1 MRDRFYTSIS
11 KLINPSKKILLAV
24 SGGIDSVVL
33 LNLAYKSN
41 LNFSVAHA
49 NFQLRADE
57 SNGDEQFVRELS
69 EKYKAPFFTNRFNTK
84 DFAKK
89 KGISTQMA
97 ARELRY
103 QWFSETMSKEK
114 IDYVVTAHH
123 LSDNLETALLNFTR
137 GTGVSGMR
145 GMVYQS
151 ANLIRP
157 LLAFTREEIE
167 LYANSEKL
175 TWREDSSN
183 YSVDYSRNYLRH
195 EVIPKLKKINPS
207 LETTFE
213 NNATRFN
220 AEEELVRF
228 AISQLSVHYVS
239 NANQQVIIK
248 KKMLDHFDNKVGVLW
263 EFSKDFGFNVDQCR
277 SIIDSVSGES
287 GKQFHASEFTLS
299 VDRESFIISK
309 QPIES
314 FFFEIKETDK
324 LVLLNSFELSI
335 EEPADLQFSASP
347 LEAFL
352 DKESLTFPLIVRN
365 WKKGDSFF
373 PLGMKQKKKVSDFL
387 IDQKIS
393 MPDKNQVLVVESNN
407 AICWVIGY
415 RIDDRFKVTSDTK
428 SVISLKINN
437 RIS

>member
-24 SGGIDSVVL
+24 SGGLDSVVL

-49 NFQLRADE
+49 NFQLRAAE

-89 KGISTQMA
+89 KGISIQMA

-167 LYANSEKL
+167 TYAHTEKL

-183 YSVDYSRNYLRH
+183 RSIDYSRNYLRH

-213 NNATRFN
+213 NNAIRFN
-220 AEEELVRF
+220 AEEELVKF
-228 AISQLSVHYVS
+228 ATSQLTAQYVS
-239 NANQQVIIK
+239 KANQQVIIK
-248 KKMLDHFDNKVGVLW
+248 KKMLDHFDNRVGVLW
-263 EFSKDFGFNVDQCR
+263 EFIKEFGFNVDQCR

-287 GKQFHASEFTLS
+287 GKQFHAREYTLS

-314 FFFEIKETDK
+314 FFLEIKETDK
-324 LVLLNSFELSI
+324 LVLLNPFELSI

-352 DKESLTFPLIVRN
+352 DKESLTFPLIVRS

-407 AICWVIGY
+407 AICWIIGY
-415 RIDDRFKVTSDTK
+415 RIDERFKVTRDTK
-428 SVISLKINN
+428 SVISLKINS